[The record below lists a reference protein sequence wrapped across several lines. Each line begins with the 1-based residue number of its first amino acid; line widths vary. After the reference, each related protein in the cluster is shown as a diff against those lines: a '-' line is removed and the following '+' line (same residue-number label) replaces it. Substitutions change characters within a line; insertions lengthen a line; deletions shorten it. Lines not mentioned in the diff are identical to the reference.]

1 MTALIGG
8 FFALMWFSWGGAEA
22 SNTLGAALAV
32 GSFSALV
39 VAALGALR
47 AFRGPRTRGALDDPA
62 ARRRYGRVVGI
73 EFALV
78 ALVAVALGA
87 TGVAAYSPVLICAV
101 VGVHFFPLAPVF
113 LNPALR
119 WLGAAITAV
128 AAAALLVGVLTGVAP
143 GSVTGAG
150 AGLALLAFS
159 ILALAHPLQRRVR
172 TRAVT

>member
-1 MTALIGG
+1 MHPSGDA
-8 FFALMWFSWGGAEA
+8 AVAVQSRRDSGA
-22 SNTLGAALAV
+22 T
-32 GSFSALV
+32 ALV
-39 VAALGALR
+39 VAVLGALR

-62 ARRRYGRVVGI
+62 TRHRYGTVVGI

-78 ALVAVALGA
+78 ALVVVALRA
-87 TGVAAYSPVLICAV
+87 TGVAAYIPVLICAV

-128 AAAALLVGVLTGVAP
+128 AAAALLIGVFTGVAP

-159 ILALAHPLQRRVR
+159 TFTLAHPGPRRVG
-172 TRAVT
+172 TEA